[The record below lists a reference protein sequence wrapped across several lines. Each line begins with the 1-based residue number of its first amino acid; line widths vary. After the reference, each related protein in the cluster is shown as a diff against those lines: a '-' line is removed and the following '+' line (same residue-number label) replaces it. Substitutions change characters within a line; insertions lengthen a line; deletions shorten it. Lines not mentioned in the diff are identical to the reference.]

1 MKIEIKSLKFYPEMS
16 EETNAITCDLFV
28 DGKKVGFCRNDGH
41 GGCTD
46 YTAFD
51 GKQSILLS
59 AENYAK
65 TLPDIEYEW
74 NGKTIHIKSTLEN
87 FINNEVEKQLLVK
100 EKAKYEK
107 KLFKDCQKSICYK
120 KPNGHASITW
130 KNYTLA
136 QLLAT
141 PVGLKLVQQKV
152 DELKDSG
159 ETILNTNLVGIRL

>member
-1 MKIEIKSLKFYPEMS
+1 MKIEIKNLRFYPEMS
-16 EETNAITCDLFV
+16 EETNAITCDLFI
-28 DGKKVGFCRNDGH
+28 DSKKIGFCRNDGH

-51 GKQSILLS
+51 GKQSNLLS
-59 AENYAK
+59 AENYDK

-74 NGKTIHIKSTLEN
+74 NGKTINIKSTLEN
-87 FINNEVEKQLLVK
+87 IINNEVEKQLLAK
-100 EKAKYEK
+100 EKVRYEK

-120 KPNGHASITW
+120 KSNGYNSITW

-141 PVGLKLVQQKV
+141 PVGLKLVQQKI
-152 DELKDSG
+152 DELKNSG
-159 ETILNTNLVGIRL
+159 ETILNANLVGVKL

>member
-1 MKIEIKSLKFYPEMS
+1 MKIEIKNLKFYPEMS

-65 TLPDIEYEW
+65 TLPDIKHEW
-74 NGKTIHIKSTLEN
+74 NGKTIYLKSTLEM
-87 FINNEVEKQLLVK
+87 IIDTEVTNQLIVK
-100 EKAKYEK
+100 ETAKYEK
-107 KLFKDCQKSICYK
+107 KLFKDCQKSICCK
-120 KPNGHASITW
+120 RPNGHASISW

-141 PVGLKLVQQKV
+141 PVGLKLIQQKV